1 MRRDVTTW
9 PETGL
14 TRLRFSVFLKIS
26 QQLLLFGFRFCT
38 TNPKSGVSARW
49 SLGYFKS

>member
-14 TRLRFSVFLKIS
+14 TILTFSVFLKIS
-26 QQLLLFGFRFCT
+26 QQLLLFGLRLCAS
-38 TNPKSGVSARW
+38 NPKPGFFACW
-49 SLGYFKS
+49 SLSYF